1 MNCRPEYV
9 KECKCPDEVMNCI
22 RETLG
27 DSLLDIELRE
37 RLDGSPRRVL
47 YRDIWVRFEREAY
60 ISLVDRLRTID
71 FLHFHVMSGNDDGDV
86 VTLNVHCSLFREAGA
101 GHRIGITLS
110 VPIPKNDLVIPSL
123 GTRIPGTEFSEREMR
138 EMLGIQFEGLV
149 NTNLVFL
156 PEDWD
161 EEIKPWRRDETGPT
175 PEHIRELS

>member
-1 MNCRPEYV
+1 MTCRPEYV

-27 DSLLDIELRE
+27 ESLLDIELRE
-37 RLDGSPRRVL
+37 RLDGRPRRVL

-60 ISLVDRLRTID
+60 LSLVDRLRTID

-86 VTLNVHCSLFREAGA
+86 VTLNVHCSLFREAGE
-101 GHRIGITLS
+101 GNRLGVTL
-110 VPIPKNDLVIPSL
+110 VMPIPKNDLSIPSL
-123 GTRIPGTEFSEREMR
+123 NSRIPGTEFSEREMR
-138 EMLGIQFEGLV
+138 EMLGIRFDGLP

-156 PEDWD
+156 PENWD